1 MPGNP
6 ELQTFAITLSLDQ
19 HPWQQANAAMII
31 YKIFRQT
38 EWEELRRDKT
48 TPGAPIDRQDGYVH
62 FSTRD
67 QVAGTLAKHF
77 AGETD
82 LQLLALEADSLGEDL
97 IWEPARGG
105 DLFPHLYREL
115 RLDDILWSRPI
126 TLTAR
131 GHDTGPLE

>member
-1 MPGNP
+1 
-6 ELQTFAITLSLDQ
+6 
-19 HPWQQANAAMII
+19 MII

-77 AGETD
+77 SGETD

>member
-1 MPGNP
+1 
-6 ELQTFAITLSLDQ
+6 
-19 HPWQQANAAMII
+19 MII